1 MELDSLGHAPEDR
14 GVTRRPGLAAPL
26 LVAALLLTACSGGEE
41 PSGGGRADTAPSSD
55 GPALSAPELDGGGDG
70 DADTG
75 GAPSFEGER
84 ELTLSAARRTAVDQP
99 CTANQIERLC
109 GSSATFEVRPVGP
122 PRRVALVSATTRPEA
137 TGLTWQVRLD
147 FAPDGAP
154 LPLPTRGDEQVL
166 SDDEGLQVVVTPTAR
181 VAGRSITLR
190 GLPKRQAWLT
200 VEQLSGE
207 A

>member
-1 MELDSLGHAPEDR
+1 MELDSLGRAPEDR

-41 PSGGGRADTAPSSD
+41 PSGGGRADTSPSSD
-55 GPALSAPELDGGGDG
+55 GPALSAPELDGDG

-84 ELTLSAARRTAVDQP
+84 ELTLSAAWRTAVDEP

-122 PRRVALVSATTRPEA
+122 PRRVMLVSATTRPEA

-147 FAPDGAP
+147 FARDGAP
-154 LPLPTRGDEQVL
+154 LPLPTRGDDQVL